1 MNKLQMH
8 KDKRRNWIFCIVVG
22 LLCIALGYLP
32 SGYPAR
38 MPANSTRERVKVLSV
53 DNANLAPL
61 GVVYSG
67 AQEVGIEIL
76 SGKWKGSEMNAAN
89 TLNSALEK
97 DKLFAAGDE
106 GLAIIHA
113 DEDGP
118 TSATMVDHY
127 RLGNEGMLFALFGLL
142 LILFGGVA
150 GAGALV
156 SLVASVMVVWKLLIP
171 ALLKGDS
178 PIPVA
183 LGVVLLLTALIMFL
197 VAGFTPKALCALIGS
212 LLGTFVTCLL
222 ATGFG
227 ALLKLDG
234 SNLPYVVPLLSQSAM
249 QLDIREIFLAMV
261 FIANSGSLMDL
272 AMDVSASCQEV
283 CVHHPEITRRELVRS
298 GFSVGRSVIGTMT
311 TTLML
316 AYSGSYLS
324 MMMYFMGQG
333 TPVVDILNF
342 KYVACEVLTT
352 LVGSFGLV
360 SVAPF
365 TALIA
370 GFVMP
375 RQQAADK
382 GALPEV
388 R

>member
-1 MNKLQMH
+1 MDKLQVR

-22 LLCIALGYLP
+22 LLCVALGYLP

-38 MPANSTRERVKVLSV
+38 APANSTRERVKVLSV
-53 DNANLAPL
+53 DNGNLAPL
-61 GVVYSG
+61 GIVYSG
-67 AQEVGIEIL
+67 AQEVEVQIL
-76 SGKWKGSEMNAAN
+76 SGRWKGSEVNAAN

-97 DKLFAAGDE
+97 DKLFAAGDV

-113 DEDGP
+113 DESGP

-127 RLGNEGMLFALFGLL
+127 RLGSEGMLFALFGLL

-171 ALLKGDS
+171 ALLKGYS

-197 VAGFTPKALCALIGS
+197 VAGFTPKALCALLGS

-222 ATGFG
+222 AVGFG
-227 ALLKLDG
+227 RLLRLDG
-234 SNLPYVVPLLSQSAM
+234 TNMPYVVPLLSQSAM
-249 QLDIREIFLAMV
+249 QIDIREIFLAMV

-283 CVHHPEITRRELVRS
+283 CMHHPGVTRRELVRS
-298 GFSVGRSVIGTMT
+298 GFAVGRSVIGTMT

-333 TPVVDILNF
+333 TPVIDILNF

-360 SVAPF
+360 TVAPL
-365 TALIA
+365 TAMIA

-375 RQQAADK
+375 GPQAAHT
-382 GALPEV
+382 GAFTEAP
-388 R
+388 